1 VDKQVNKE
9 LDLDPHIILKGQTG
23 DHTAQLEIGQA
34 YYWATHIED
43 NCYSAFRWIKAS
55 AEQNNAEA
63 QFLLTDMYSL
73 DHGVDQDILAAH
85 EWYTKSALQ
94 DNPKVLIRV
103 HNLYHEDKKIRCRGE
118 LSSEEEGMNEPEFKK
133 NNGVRELNEYRL
145 KYVVLNSLKLR
156 GHYS

>member
-1 VDKQVNKE
+1 VNEE
-9 LDLDPHIILKGQTG
+9 LILNPDIISKAQTG
-23 DHTAQLEIGQA
+23 EHSSQLEIGRA
-34 YYWATHIED
+34 YYRASHIED
-43 NCYSAFRWIKAS
+43 NCYSAFKWIKAS
-55 AEQNNAEA
+55 AEQGNAEA
-63 QFLLTDMYSL
+63 QFLLAEMYSL
-73 DHGVDQDILAAH
+73 GHGVNRDTLAAH

-94 DNPKVLIRV
+94 HYPKALIRV
-103 HNLYHEDKKIRCRGE
+103 HNLYHEDKKIHCRDE